1 MTHIR
6 KLVSAVCLVLLCLSC
21 SVSKAQTASTLDP
34 TQVYNTGELATF
46 NQTGSNTTSAWQNVG
61 QWGGSLTCW
70 APGGPGYCGPQPY
83 VNANGYG
90 MINFSYGYTDLYQV
104 VNIANALPNSG
115 TGLRVNGFNFGFT
128 AKNGNGWDG
137 GRQDYL
143 AAYVNFYGANGS
155 LAQSYDYSA
164 YTNRTYNWTNFNFSE
179 TFLTPYATKDLSTA
193 RYGFVGYDMNGWA
206 GPYGPEIYNVSFSLK
221 YSVDTCALDVFSSP
235 SCPGY
240 IDAVAK
246 LNTVTTS
253 TEPTITTT
261 SSGTIVNPTGSTSV
275 VETTT
280 QPSSTSVVQPA
291 SSTTITSPTPSA
303 TNPQPKVGEVQQAGS
318 TKPTGP
324 SQSLISSILSSEQS
338 RVSNLEKS
346 VVSTTVEQSQA
357 IATQSTK
364 DAESIASNLTQ
375 QSIASSQ
382 SNSNQQTKSQTGFS
396 GLGLNFGQSQQFGML
411 NPSLQSS
418 VSSQQFTDV
427 RLSSIAI
434 QQNYIPRKE
443 QQIEFVQ
450 QETKFGT
457 GRNVL
462 ETFMQSSPMMQEN
475 IQSQQSSSVKKNVPN
490 NELAGGV
497 DLTKMAV
504 QPAGFNQY
512 SFIMPDVA
520 FYSPKEIYRNQKTV
534 DNVRVMRGLQGGT
547 DRLHQEMI
555 NLQYNKGN

>member
-1 MTHIR
+1 M
-6 KLVSAVCLVLLCLSC
+6 VLLCLSC

-246 LNTVTTS
+246 LNTVTTA

-275 VETTT
+275 VETAT

-324 SQSLISSILSSEQS
+324 SQSLISSILNSEQS

>member
-1 MTHIR
+1 M
-6 KLVSAVCLVLLCLSC
+6 VLLCLSC

-104 VNIANALPNSG
+104 VNIANAFPNSG

>member
-1 MTHIR
+1 M
-6 KLVSAVCLVLLCLSC
+6 VLLCLSC

>member
-1 MTHIR
+1 M
-6 KLVSAVCLVLLCLSC
+6 VLLCLSC

-427 RLSSIAI
+427 RLSSIPI